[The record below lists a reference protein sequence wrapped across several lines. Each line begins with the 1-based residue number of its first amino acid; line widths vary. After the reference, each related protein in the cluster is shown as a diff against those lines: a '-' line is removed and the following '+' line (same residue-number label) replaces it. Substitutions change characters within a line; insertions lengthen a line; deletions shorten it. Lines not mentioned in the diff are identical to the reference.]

1 VFFATRDSLTQG
13 YGAELL
19 GQTTKYAESINR
31 DATAKTTRSV
41 HEVGR
46 PLMYSTE
53 FAELAP
59 EIVITK
65 KGEPPIRTRPVLAR
79 IDSRFNHF
87 EKTA

>member
-1 VFFATRDSLTQG
+1 VFFATRDLLTHD

-19 GQTTKYAESINR
+19 GQTTRFAESINR
-31 DATAKTTRSV
+31 DATSKTTRSV

-46 PLMYSTE
+46 PLLYSAE

-59 EIVITK
+59 EIVIAK
-65 KGEPPIRTRPVLAR
+65 RGEPPIRTRPVLAR